1 MQISPLK
8 RQGKGSLLLPCSK
21 MPFGIFLFSLKSE
34 FQKRCQDAL
43 EAPPGIS
50 MCHRHLESFEPD
62 SVRRAHS
69 AGPTGDDAKNKK
81 GPLLRSIKKNN
92 AVSRPSRARNGS
104 PGISRCHRHLESFEP
119 DSVRCAHR
127 AGPTGDDAKNK
138 KPVLTDWFFIFG
150 GATRNR
156 TGDRGVAD
164 LCLTAWPWRRSFER
178 KYYTTIPL
186 FCQSFFQKSF
196 KFIFDTVF
204 LSPGLNRPRAKA
216 PIFFAS
222 EPLAV

>member
-1 MQISPLK
+1 MIK
-8 RQGKGSLLLPCSK
+8 Y
-21 MPFGIFLFSLKSE
+21 
-34 FQKRCQDAL
+34 A
-43 EAPPGIS
+43 
-50 MCHRHLESFEPD
+50 
-62 SVRRAHS
+62 
-69 AGPTGDDAKNKK
+69 
-81 GPLLRSIKKNN
+81 RSIIFFAYSSKSSFGGSFRKLC
-92 AVSRPSRARNGS
+92 RAQTRALNGT

-119 DSVRCAHR
+119 DSVRHAHR

-138 KPVLTDWFFIFG
+138 KGTLLRSIKKNNAVPRPSRARNCTPGISRGPRHLESFEPDSVRRAHRAGPTGDDAKNKKGTLLRSLFIFG

-204 LSPGLNRPRAKA
+204 LSPGLNSPRTKA
-216 PIFFAS
+216 TVFSYAS
-222 EPLAV
+222 ELLTA